1 MNRLCGTNEI
11 TSDKGRLAVLRGMAE
26 ALHKTGNSVLLD
38 THAQK
43 TALRLGVAVDA
54 VRKEFSKIKPPV
66 ASARLEAE
74 SDDPIPADESETPDR
89 PSNLEL
95 HLLKL
100 LLIHEELAPWVAAHL
115 DVNWLAHPLVRQLVD
130 ARLAA
135 HEHGTWHSLA
145 EFLDGSE
152 SALSRS
158 LVTEAVAADRKIP
171 NPETQLADVTLKLR
185 NQFFDLRLG
194 ELMQKIGRPETSD
207 AQKIEFLHEQ
217 QQLKRQKRLPLAML
231 EK

>member
-1 MNRLCGTNEI
+1 
-11 TSDKGRLAVLRGMAE
+11 MAE

-54 VRKEFSKIKPPV
+54 VRKEFSKIKLPT
-66 ASARLEAE
+66 ASARTEDELDDPVPAEEAE
-74 SDDPIPADESETPDR
+74 TQGRPA
-89 PSNLEL
+89 NLES

-100 LLIHEELAPWVAAHL
+100 LFIHEELAPWVTAHL
-115 DVNWLAHPLVRQLVD
+115 DVNWLAHPLVRQLVG
-130 ARLAA
+130 ARLVA
-135 HEHGTWHSLA
+135 HEHGTWRSLA
-145 EFLDGSE
+145 EFLDGCE

-185 NQFFDLRLG
+185 NQFFDQCLG

-207 AQKIEFLHEQ
+207 AQMIEFLLEQ
-217 QQLKRQKRLPLAML
+217 QQLKRQKRLPLSAL